1 MSLTEIVGQKIC
13 DGVRKTEE
21 LFSSA
26 WIYRV
31 PEELRKLKES
41 AYTPRLISIGPL
53 HSEDEHLKSSMQ
65 DVKLW
70 YVNFL
75 ICRMTGGS
83 EELKFTVLEECL
95 KTMKLSL
102 EDAKK
107 SYAEKVDNLNEEML
121 VVDGCFIL
129 ELLYRYHL
137 LNNPPKKTNEG
148 SKEDP
153 KKTNKES
160 EEVTTETPKETIS
173 DPFFA
178 SRLMRIT
185 VQHDL
190 LLLENQLPFCVLEK
204 LFLITVAKIPNRP
217 HNFSLFD
224 YVIEYFRKMTSPE
237 PEVKSATSNATNCC
251 LPGECVLPLFGNRMD
266 SENKGVAAPKKS
278 KEMYYHILHM
288 LHDHCLP
295 RDPPEREDYSG
306 CDPPKGEDYSE
317 LMPSASNLAYAGVKF
332 VADTGE
338 NLFKVNFTEAKSCPG
353 RCFHRA
359 PFEISTLSLN
369 DSTEVFLRNLIAF
382 EQCCPGV
389 SGYFTSYAF
398 LMDKLVDSEKD
409 VEVLRKAG
417 IIRNNL
423 GADKEASDLF
433 NNLCKEVV
441 LGKFHFTK
449 ICNQATQYSK
459 RCWPAAV
466 AHVRRQYFA
475 TPWTF
480 IAFCIAFIAFGMS
493 VTQFIRSFLK

>member
-1 MSLTEIVGQKIC
+1 MSLTEIVGQKIG
-13 DGVRKTEE
+13 DGAWKTEE
-21 LFSSA
+21 FFSSA
-26 WIYRV
+26 RIYRV

-75 ICRMTGGS
+75 ICRMTDGS
-83 EELKFTVLEECL
+83 PNCKSDVLDECL
-95 KTMKLSL
+95 REMKPLV

-121 VVDGCFIL
+121 VLDGCFIL
-129 ELLYRYHL
+129 EILYRYHL
-137 LNNPPKKTNEG
+137 LNNPQ
-148 SKEDP
+148 

-160 EEVTTETPKETIS
+160 EKDTTETPKGNIR

-190 LLLENQLPFCVLEK
+190 LLLENQLPLCVLEK

-217 HNFSLFD
+217 RNCSLFD
-224 YVIEYFRKMTSPE
+224 YVIEFFRKMISPE

-278 KEMYYHILHM
+278 KEVYYHILHM

-295 RDPPEREDYSG
+295 RDPPESEDYSG

-332 VADTGE
+332 VTDTGE
-338 NLFKVNFTEAKSCPG
+338 NLFKVNFTEAKSCLG

-382 EQCCPGV
+382 EQCCPDV

-409 VEVLRKAG
+409 IEVLQKAG

-433 NNLCKEVV
+433 NKLCKEVV
-441 LGKFHFTK
+441 LGEFHFTEM
-449 ICNQATQYSK
+449 CNQATQYSK
-459 RCWPAAV
+459 RCWPAAL

-480 IAFCIAFIAFGMS
+480 MAFCIGFIAFGMS
-493 VTQFIRSFLK
+493 ATQFVRSFLK

>member
-1 MSLTEIVGQKIC
+1 MTLTEIVGQKIC
-13 DGVRKTEE
+13 DGAWKTEE
-21 LFSSA
+21 SFSSA
-26 WIYRV
+26 CIYRV

-65 DVKLW
+65 EVKLW

-75 ICRMTGGS
+75 ICRVTGGS
-83 EELKFTVLEECL
+83 EECKFTVLEECL
-95 KTMKLSL
+95 ETMKLWL
-102 EDAKK
+102 KDAKK

-137 LNNPPKKTNEG
+137 LNNPQ
-148 SKEDP
+148 

-160 EEVTTETPKETIS
+160 KEDTTETPKGNIR

-217 HNFSLFD
+217 RNCSLFD
-224 YVIEYFRKMTSPE
+224 YVIEYFWKMISPE

-278 KEMYYHILHM
+278 KEVYYHILHM

-295 RDPPEREDYSG
+295 RDPPER
-306 CDPPKGEDYSE
+306 
-317 LMPSASNLAYAGVKF
+317 VKF

-338 NLFKVNFTEAKSCPG
+338 NLFKVNFTEAKSCLG

-382 EQCCPGV
+382 EQCCPDV

-409 VEVLRKAG
+409 IEVLQKAG

-423 GADKEASDLF
+423 GANKEASDLF
-433 NNLCKEVV
+433 NKLCKEVV
-441 LGKFHFTK
+441 LGEFHFTEM
-449 ICNQATQYSK
+449 CNQATQYSK

-480 IAFCIAFIAFGMS
+480 MAFCIGFIAFGMS
-493 VTQFIRSFLK
+493 VTQFVRSFLK